1 MNGRVKPR
9 LWMAAAAVLLVAVAV
24 GAWRLRSGADA
35 PPVPLVASAT
45 DCDSARTACGAQGEG
60 LRIELRLGPPVQPL
74 EAFDIALRIADG
86 TLTDAAAVEVQFVMR
101 GMDMGINRYRLA
113 RAADGVWRGRA
124 VLPVCT
130 SRRTD
135 WIAELDIRDGTH
147 RWTAALPF
155 TSE

>member
-1 MNGRVKPR
+1 MGKRVKVR
-9 LWMAAAAVLLVAVAV
+9 LWIVAAAVLLVAVV
-24 GAWRLRSGADA
+24 ISAWRLRSGLDV
-35 PPVPLVASAT
+35 PSVPLVASAT

-60 LRIELRLGPPVQPL
+60 LEIELRLGPPVQPL
-74 EAFDIALRIADG
+74 EPFDIALRIADG
-86 TLTDAAAVEVQFVMR
+86 ALADSAVVEVRFVMQ

-113 RAADGVWRGRA
+113 RAADGIWRGRA

-135 WIAELDIRDGTH
+135 WLAELDIRDGAR
-147 RWTAALPF
+147 RWTVALPF